1 MFNLGDYIEKLI
13 PQLKGWTATHY
24 LNLALFNLILMI
36 LVLLRSAGYFDPYF
50 PITIHAIILIT
61 LILLVFL
68 LGVNSKFLFVL
79 TCVLWIFVAFL
90 KLVGIDVWAE
100 RTSVYA
106 FEALLLGVT
115 LFLFENIVSNLFKDK
130 AE

>member
-1 MFNLGDYIEKLI
+1 MFNLGDFIEKST
-13 PQLKGWTATHY
+13 PRLKSWTAAHY
-24 LNLALFNLILMI
+24 LNLALFNLILII

-50 PITIHAIILIT
+50 PITIHAIVLIT
-61 LILLVFL
+61 LLLLVFF
-68 LGVNSKFLFVL
+68 LGVNSKFFFVL

-106 FEALLLGVT
+106 FEVLVLGVT
-115 LFLFENIVSNLFKDK
+115 LFLTE
-130 AE
+130 

>member
-1 MFNLGDYIEKLI
+1 MFNIGDFIEKNI
-13 PQLKGWTATHY
+13 PQIKSWTAAHY
-24 LNLALFNLILMI
+24 LNLALFNLILII

-50 PITIHAIILIT
+50 PITIHLIVFIT

-106 FEALLLGVT
+106 FEVMVVGVT
-115 LFLFENIVSNLFKDK
+115 LFLTE
-130 AE
+130 

>member
-1 MFNLGDYIEKLI
+1 MLNFEDFIEKKI
-13 PQLKGWTATHY
+13 PQLKSWTATHY
-24 LNLALFNLILMI
+24 LNLALFNLILI
-36 LVLLRSAGYFDPYF
+36 VLVLLRSAGYFDPYF
-50 PITIHAIILIT
+50 SITIHAIVLIT

-106 FEALLLGVT
+106 FEVLVLGVI
-115 LFLFENIVSNLFKDK
+115 LFLTE
-130 AE
+130 